1 MARDNHLPETELGRF
16 RHALL
21 DTVYRTYLAAQADFP
36 GHADAAFDA
45 RVHIAAQHGGND
57 GQVDGRIGHFQSS
70 GYVQEHVFL
79 RQFKPHAL
87 LQHGQQ
93 HIQPAQVEAGGRT
106 LRRAVSRRADQGLR
120 LDEEGAHALDGRRDG
135 DATQSFVILGE
146 QQFRRI
152 APLPQ
157 TVLPHLVDAQLGRAA
172 ETVLD
177 AAQDTVHIMLVALEL
192 QHGIHDMFQHLGA
205 GQCPLLID
213 MADQYHGNIALLGEF
228 QQQRG
233 ALAHL
238 RDAAG
243 RTVHG
248 LCHDGLYG
256 IYDHQLRLLVTDV
269 QENLVERSLAHDH
282 TRRTGQEPFPS
293 VHLSSCPWH
302 QTVGTQLQLPRT
314 LLSTDI
320 KHPLVRH
327 FQYGLQD

>member
-1 MARDNHLPETELGRF
+1 M
-16 RHALL
+16 
-21 DTVYRTYLAAQADFP
+21 
-36 GHADAAFDA
+36 
-45 RVHIAAQHGGND
+45 
-57 GQVDGRIGHFQSS
+57 
-70 GYVQEHVFL
+70 
-79 RQFKPHAL
+79 
-87 LQHGQQ
+87 
-93 HIQPAQVEAGGRT
+93 
-106 LRRAVSRRADQGLR
+106 RRAVSRRADQGLR
-120 LDEEGAHALDGRRDG
+120 LDEEGAYALDGRRDG
-135 DATQSFVILGE
+135 HAAQSFVILGE

-152 APLPQ
+152 AHLPQ

-177 AAQDTVHIMLVALEL
+177 AAQDAVHIMLVALEL

-256 IYDHQLRLLVTDV
+256 IDDQQLRLLVTDV

-282 TRRTGQEPFPS
+282 TRRTGQKPFPS
-293 VHLSSCPWH
+293 VRLSSCPWH

-314 LLSTDI
+314 LLATDI

-327 FQYGLQD
+327 LQYGLQD

>member
-1 MARDNHLPETELGRF
+1 M
-16 RHALL
+16 
-21 DTVYRTYLAAQADFP
+21 
-36 GHADAAFDA
+36 
-45 RVHIAAQHGGND
+45 
-57 GQVDGRIGHFQSS
+57 
-70 GYVQEHVFL
+70 
-79 RQFKPHAL
+79 
-87 LQHGQQ
+87 
-93 HIQPAQVEAGGRT
+93 
-106 LRRAVSRRADQGLR
+106 R
-120 LDEEGAHALDGRRDG
+120 LDEEGAYALDGRRDG

-152 APLPQ
+152 AHLPQ

-177 AAQDTVHIMLVALEL
+177 AAQDAVHIMLVALEL
-192 QHGIHDMFQHLGA
+192 QHGIHDMFQHLGT

-213 MADQYHGNIALLGEF
+213 MADQYHGDVALLGEF

-243 RTVHG
+243 RTVHS
-248 LCHDGLYG
+248 LCHDGLYR

-269 QENLVERSLAHDH
+269 QENLVKRSLAHDH

-293 VHLSSCPWH
+293 VRLSSCPWH

-320 KHPLVRH
+320 KHTLVRH